1 MGSFFLCALT
11 DSDRSYLREMA
22 PQDSNSIATNGLR
35 TTQLKGKFQEDLV
48 WLLEC
53 FREVLETLGE
63 TEIARCLPW
72 IGQEPSPDGPAPDRL
87 AQAWSICF
95 QLLNMAEENGA
106 AQVRRAA
113 EEDFGL
119 AHEAGLWG
127 KALQD
132 LVQAGISKERICH
145 RLSELVVEPVL
156 TAHPTEAKRAT
167 VLEQHRELYLLLVK
181 RENQMWTPAE
191 RDKIR
196 QDVLDVLE
204 RLWRTGEIL
213 VTKPDIQAE
222 LANILHY
229 LRTVFPEALPQLDE
243 RLKAAWKAAGLPA
256 SDLTDPSCFPKL
268 RMGSWVGG
276 DRDGHPFVTAN
287 VTRTALDQM
296 RAAALSLLRTRMV
309 RLGSRLSLS
318 RRLQDAPDDLVAATE
333 ALVARMGDAA
343 DSALARNPD
352 EPWRKLVNLLLLR
365 LPSEDPAAP
374 VFDWTYKRASE
385 LEADLVLVDRTL
397 RAVGANRVADMEVF
411 PLRRHVA
418 VFGFHLAQLDIRQ
431 NSKFHDQA
439 VEQLLEAAGIADRAF
454 GEWDEERRLAFL
466 ESELKSLRPF
476 ALPGAT
482 LGPQAQAVVDC
493 LRVVADKIHQHGTAG
508 FGSLVVSMTRCVSDL
523 MAVYLLA
530 REAGLLVATPEGLAC
545 ELAVTPLFETIEDLE
560 ASEGILSRFVDHPLT
575 VRTLER
581 VHAGLEG
588 QSGKPVQPV
597 MIGYSDSNKDGGI
610 LASQWNLLHAERRLT
625 QVARDRNLRVRFFHG
640 RGGTISRGAGPTNRF
655 LAALPPAS
663 LAAGLRVTE
672 QGETIA
678 QKYANLISAVNNLE
692 LMFAGSAD
700 RSLRSSRDDDPL
712 QDRILSLLAG
722 SSRSAYQD
730 FVGSEGFLEFY
741 GQVTPIDVI
750 ESSRIG
756 SRPARRT
763 GKRTLTDLRAI
774 PWVFSWSQARFYLTG
789 WYGVGT
795 ALADLR
801 ANHPDLWGH
810 LKTNWRTMPLASY
823 VLTNVETTLAT
834 ADTEMW
840 NLYGTLV
847 EDPAL
852 RDRFLVGIRSEFDRT
867 RDLIEE
873 ILGMSFTTHRPRMAR
888 SLTLRTE
895 ALRHLHRRQVELV
908 RSWRTIPAGDPRYE
922 EVLLQLLIVVNAI
935 ASGLRTTG

>member
-1 MGSFFLCALT
+1 
-11 DSDRSYLREMA
+11 MA
-22 PQDSNSIATNGLR
+22 PSDSTAIASPGSR

-63 TEIARCLPW
+63 TEIAKCLPW
-72 IGQEPSPDGPAPDRL
+72 IGQEPSKDGPAPDRL

-119 AHEAGLWG
+119 AHESGLWG
-127 KALQD
+127 QALRD
-132 LVQAGISKERICH
+132 LVQAGIPAERIGS
-145 RLSELVVEPVL
+145 RIAELVVEPVL

-181 RENQMWTPAE
+181 RENRMWTPAE
-191 RDKIR
+191 RNKIR

-213 VTKPDIQAE
+213 VTKPDIHAE
-222 LANILHY
+222 LANVLHY
-229 LRTVFPEALPQLDE
+229 LKTVFPEALPQLDD
-243 RLKAAWKAAGLPA
+243 RLKAAWAAAGLPA
-256 SDLTDPSCFPKL
+256 SAMSDPANFPKL

-276 DRDGHPFVTAN
+276 DRDGHPLVTAD

-296 RAAALSLLRTRMV
+296 RAAALSLLRARLV
-309 RLGSRLSLS
+309 RLGSRVSLS
-318 RRLQDAPDDLVAATE
+318 RRLQDPPAELTAALEEIANRIGEPARE
-333 ALVARMGDAA
+333 ALD
-343 DSALARNPD
+343 RNPD
-352 EPWRKLVNLLLLR
+352 EPWRRLVNLMLLR
-365 LPSEDPAAP
+365 LPSEDPAAKP
-374 VFDWTYKRASE
+374 EPWIYASAAE
-385 LEADLVLVDRTL
+385 LETDLALVDRTL
-397 RAVGANRVADMEVF
+397 RAVGAHRIVDMEVF

-439 VEQLLEAAGIADRAF
+439 VEQLLEAAGIADRDF
-454 GEWDEERRLAFL
+454 GSWDEARRLAFL
-466 ESELKSLRPF
+466 ETELQSLRPF
-476 ALPGAT
+476 ALPGTA
-482 LGPQAQAVVDC
+482 LGPQADAVVNC
-493 LRVVADKIHQHGTAG
+493 YRVVADEIRRHGTAG
-508 FGSLVVSMTRCVSDL
+508 FGSLVVSMTRSVSDL
-523 MAVYLLA
+523 MTVYLLA
-530 REAGLLVATPEGLAC
+530 REAGLLVATPEGLTC

-575 VRTLER
+575 GRTLRR
-581 VHAGLEG
+581 VHARSES
-588 QSGKPVQPV
+588 QSHKPVQPV

-655 LAALPPAS
+655 LAAMPPAS
-663 LAAGLRVTE
+663 LAAGLRITE

-712 QDRILSLLAG
+712 QDQILSHLAG
-722 SSRSAYQD
+722 TSRSAYQD

-741 GQVTPIDVI
+741 GQATPIDVI

-763 GKRTLTDLRAI
+763 GKRTLADLRAI
-774 PWVFSWSQARFYLTG
+774 PWVFSWSQSRFYLTG

-795 ALADLR
+795 ALQNLKDQKPELWAHLR
-801 ANHPDLWGH
+801 S
-810 LKTNWRTMPLASY
+810 NWRTMPLVSY
-823 VLTNVETTLAT
+823 VLTNVETTIAT
-834 ADTEMW
+834 ADTRVW
-840 NLYGTLV
+840 DLYAALV
-847 EDPAL
+847 DDPSL
-852 RDRFLVGIRSEFDRT
+852 RDRFMGGIRGEYDRT
-867 RDLIEE
+867 KSLIEE
-873 ILGMSFTTHRPRMAR
+873 ILGLTFVQHRPRMAR
-888 SLTLRTE
+888 TLTLRSE
-895 ALRHLHRRQVELV
+895 ALRHLHGRQVELV
-908 RSWRTIPAGDPRYE
+908 REWRTIPQGDPRYE
-922 EVLLQLLIVVNAI
+922 DVLLRLLILVNAI